1 MIIRSVIHLSKA
13 FGCFLF
19 SLLFIQLGS
28 AESKENSEKKEGIHT
43 SSEVEIPAKRNLE
56 RAMKLMDASV
66 SHYFTE
72 ENGELKLARYYNPY
86 TQNVS
91 EETGS
96 IWMYTA
102 SIEAVNAILK
112 SLEIQKDKG
121 DEDLYHKNFDKYS
134 ALIKKLYDNMDF
146 YLGTYTLTSYT
157 QTKQW
162 DIYAVDRVGKKGRA
176 NVEGKLNVYDD
187 QMWLIRELLQTYKL
201 TGDEAYLEKAEYLT
215 SYVIDGWDS
224 TLDKEGKEHGGI
236 TWGPGY
242 VTKHACSNGPII
254 SPLVWLSELY
264 KDKPDKITYKYI
276 SSKDQQ
282 TRKDSTQT
290 KRDFYL
296 TFAKKVYSWQKE
308 NLLLTEGVYDDMLG
322 GCGACEILYETV
334 NGEKYRKNTPLNGS
348 AGPPITYNSGSM
360 LSGAD
365 DLYHFTEDQ
374 RYLEDAIELSE
385 KSFNHFAKLDQQV
398 SGYYS
403 FNFDGFNNWF
413 NGVLLRSYVQLYPK
427 HTEVINYINS
437 FQRNLDYSYDNFLR
451 QGMLPSDLLGGW
463 NSKASKNDVEALAAF
478 SIAAQYAVLSEILE

>member
-13 FGCFLF
+13 FGYFLF
-19 SLLFIQLGS
+19 RLLFIQLGS

-72 ENGELKLARYYNPY
+72 ENGELKLARYYNQY

-201 TGDEAYLEKAEYLT
+201 TGDEAYLEKAE
-215 SYVIDGWDS
+215 
-224 TLDKEGKEHGGI
+224 
-236 TWGPGY
+236 
-242 VTKHACSNGPII
+242 
-254 SPLVWLSELY
+254 
-264 KDKPDKITYKYI
+264 
-276 SSKDQQ
+276 
-282 TRKDSTQT
+282 
-290 KRDFYL
+290 
-296 TFAKKVYSWQKE
+296 
-308 NLLLTEGVYDDMLG
+308 
-322 GCGACEILYETV
+322 
-334 NGEKYRKNTPLNGS
+334 
-348 AGPPITYNSGSM
+348 
-360 LSGAD
+360 
-365 DLYHFTEDQ
+365 
-374 RYLEDAIELSE
+374 
-385 KSFNHFAKLDQQV
+385 
-398 SGYYS
+398 
-403 FNFDGFNNWF
+403 
-413 NGVLLRSYVQLYPK
+413 
-427 HTEVINYINS
+427 
-437 FQRNLDYSYDNFLR
+437 
-451 QGMLPSDLLGGW
+451 
-463 NSKASKNDVEALAAF
+463 
-478 SIAAQYAVLSEILE
+478 